1 MLMRHKEEDIYSVN
15 KTLFYVDNILNQL
28 SFAKN
33 IFTYVNIQDLQ
44 TDMKTQNDKL
54 ANVKYSM
61 DNSPSTSAD
70 AFI

>member
-33 IFTYVNIQDLQ
+33 IFTYVDIQDLQ

-61 DNSPSTSAD
+61 DNLPYTSAD